1 MKEIV
6 AKINQW
12 ASSRCN
18 SFLRRT
24 GGVIR
29 SAFGQVSWKPP
40 NWLSRGAG
48 RWRNFSNARPK
59 LAASWILGTFALAC
73 ISAWGWHYYKN
84 LPQPHHVTAWISP
97 IPVTTLEKDL
107 TFPVL
112 RITFSESAAQLEDLK
127 KKSLGDGVRLD
138 PSLPGT
144 WHWDDDRHLIFQP
157 SQDWPA
163 DTKYRVIFARTFFP
177 RHVVM
182 EHLSHDVQTPPFDIA
197 IKDLKLYQ
205 DPTNPSQRQL
215 SATFELSHP
224 IEPGELEHH
233 ARLAMLGQSQIFP
246 ADDAEPHFTITY
258 GMHHRL
264 AYVHSSNVVLPNK
277 EDFVKL
283 IVTKGTRTSLGG
295 ALTQNDVEEKLRIPS
310 VATVFRIDS
319 SEGIVARNKNGEPEQ
334 ILVIET
340 TTDIS
345 TKELASALDVR
356 LLPKKTAPTA
366 DEESSGDKTADENA
380 TSDNGQATTQ
390 NADDEEGS
398 DGDED
403 DSSKKE
409 DEKWQSPTDV
419 PDEILAQAKKIEFN
433 ALPSEKPQDHQ
444 HTFRIRVETAGELYV
459 RVKKGI
465 RAPGNYPLV
474 EDYDSV
480 LDVPTLPREVKI
492 EGDGGLLALSGERK
506 LSVRSRGLSAIEY
519 EVARVATAQIN
530 HLVSQTEGRFQSP
543 EFQAPYAFNQENI
556 SRIVLEH
563 QPIAMEN
570 AWKANYSAFDFA
582 QYLAKPSDGG
592 SERGLFFLTARGWDP
607 EKKKVIKEV
616 RDGRFLLVTDIG
628 IVTKRGADHSE
639 DVFLL
644 SIKNQ
649 KPIAGATVEIL
660 GKNGIPLQ
668 TSQTDSDGH
677 CSFASVAKEAKE
689 RAPVAFV
696 ARLGDDVSFIPYAR
710 EDRILNFSRFDIE
723 GVESVLPESLDAFVF
738 TERGVYRPGDLIHA
752 GLIVKRR
759 DWAGNLKGLPVEVEV
774 LDARDTKVQTKNL
787 SLPETGFTELSYQTA
802 NESPTGLYTINVYL
816 VRNSKRTTLLGSTTT
831 QVKEFLP
838 DRMKINAHL
847 SKDTAKGWIN
857 PDDVRGMVNLANLYG
872 TPATNRRVTA
882 KIELIPSAF
891 TFASFPGYVFYDPL
905 REDKKEHQE
914 QSVDLGEQKT
924 DDNGETQFELQ
935 LTRFADAT
943 YSMRFVCE
951 GFEAEG
957 GRSVTTD
964 ASTLVSAL
972 PYVVGCKSDA
982 DLGYVEAN
990 SSRAVDLIAL
1000 DPNLNKIAIE
1010 NVTVNVIAQEYV
1022 SVLMKQDNGNYAFE
1036 SVLKERVAKSEK
1048 VSVSA
1053 DGLRYQL
1060 PTSEPGNFVVELR
1073 DDQNR
1078 RLTKTG
1084 FCVVGRGTV
1093 SRSLEKNAELEIKLS
1108 KTEYNGGDDV
1118 AISITA
1124 PYAGSGLITIERDKV
1139 YAYQW
1144 FQATTAS
1151 SVQHIRVPENFE
1163 GSGYINVS
1171 FVRALDS
1178 KEIFVSPLSYGV
1190 AHFTANRQK
1199 RALNVQIDTAEKIKP
1214 GEPLHIRYKTDRP
1227 GQIVIFAVD
1236 QGILQVTDFKTPDP
1250 LGFFF
1255 RKCVLAVQTAQ
1266 IVDQIVPEFS
1276 LLRSVSAFGGGGDV
1290 QKLNPFKRVTEKPVV
1305 YWSGVLQADATER
1318 EVVYDVPD
1326 FFDGTLRIM
1335 AVAVTT
1341 SATGSAQKDALVR
1354 GPFVITPSVPVLAAP
1369 GDEFEAGVTVANN
1382 VEGSGPDAEITLAAE
1397 ASSQLSIVEGATQKL
1412 RVAEGKEQST
1422 TVRIRVKDELG
1433 SAELKLKASV
1443 NGQETQRHATL
1454 SVRPAVPFM
1463 TEVRSGN
1470 FKNGSVDVP
1479 AQTSLYPEFRKLNA
1493 TVAAVPLGLA
1503 NGLDQYLQ
1511 AFPHGCSEQVTSA
1524 AFCRLLLADEADFGL
1539 NRGEVN
1545 KQLDRTF
1552 GILKRRQ
1559 NDQGLFGY
1567 WAPETGDHISFVSAY
1582 VMDFLSEAKRAR
1594 FNPPQEMFASGLLGL
1609 QKIVRHDPDSLSD
1622 ARTVAYAIYVLT
1634 REGVVT
1640 TNYILNLEDYLEKH
1654 HAGTWQNDL
1663 TGVYL
1668 AGALHGL
1675 HKDSDAEKLIGQYQA
1690 GDAKRPAT
1698 DDFCQPL
1705 GSDSQYLCCLGA
1717 GFSGAAEKDFGR
1729 SIGKHPA
1736 TDP

>member
-1 MKEIV
+1 MKESV

-12 ASSRCN
+12 ASTKCN
-18 SFLRRT
+18 KFLSRT
-24 GGVIR
+24 GNAIR
-29 SAFGQVSWKPP
+29 SAFGQVSWNPP
-40 NWLSRGAG
+40 GWLSRGAG

-59 LAASWILGTFALAC
+59 LATSWILGVFALSCA
-73 ISAWGWHYYKN
+73 SAWGWHYYKN
-84 LPQPHHVTAWISP
+84 LPQPHRVTASISE
-97 IPVTTLEKDL
+97 IPVTSLEKDL
-107 TFPVL
+107 KFPAL

-127 KKSLGDGVRLD
+127 KKSLGDGVRLE

-144 WHWDDDRHLIFQP
+144 WHWDDDKHLVFQP
-157 SQDWPA
+157 FQDWPA
-163 DTKYRVIFARTFFP
+163 DTKYRVMFARTFFP
-177 RHVVM
+177 KHVVM
-182 EHLSHDVQTPPFDIA
+182 ERLAYDVQTPPFNIA

-205 DPTNPSQRQL
+205 DPSNPSQRQL

-233 ARLAMLGQSQIFP
+233 ARLVMVGQSQIFP
-246 ADDAEPHFTITY
+246 TSDAEPHFTITY

-264 AYVHSSNVVLPNK
+264 AYVHSSNVILPDK

-283 IVTKGTRTSLGG
+283 VVTKGTRTSLGG
-295 ALTQNDVEEKLRIPS
+295 ALSQKDVEEKLRIPS

-319 SEGIVARNKNGEPEQ
+319 SEGIIARNKNGEPEQ
-334 ILVIET
+334 ILVVET

-345 TKELASALDVR
+345 TKELTSALEVR
-356 LLPKKTAPTA
+356 LLPKKTAPAA
-366 DEESSGDKTADENA
+366 DEESSGDETADENA
-380 TSDNGQATTQ
+380 NGDNEQAATQ
-390 NADDEEGS
+390 NSAEE
-398 DGDED
+398 DGTDGHEQD

-409 DEKWQSPTDV
+409 DEKWQSPADV
-419 PDEILAQAKKIEFN
+419 PDEILAQAKKIEFT

-444 HTFRIRVETAGELYV
+444 HSFRIRVETAGELYV

-474 EDYDSV
+474 EDYNSV
-480 LDVPTLPREVKI
+480 LGVPALPREVKI

-506 LSVRSRGLSAIEY
+506 LSVRSRGLGAIEY

-570 AWKANYSAFDFA
+570 AWKANYSAFDFT

-668 TSQTDSDGH
+668 TAQTDSDGH

-759 DWAGNLKGLPVEVEV
+759 DWGGNLKGLPVEVEV
-774 LDARDTKVQTKNL
+774 LDARDTKVQTKKL
-787 SLPETGFTELSYQTA
+787 SLPETGFTELAYQTA

-816 VRNSKRTTLLGSTTT
+816 VRNSKRSTLLGSTTT

-838 DRMKINAHL
+838 DRMKINVRL
-847 SKDTAKGWIN
+847 SKGTAKGWIN
-857 PDDVRGMVNLANLYG
+857 PEDVRGMVNLANLYG
-872 TPATNRRVTA
+872 TPATGRRVTA

-891 TFASFPGYVFYDPL
+891 TFPSFPGYVFYDPL
-905 REDKKEHQE
+905 RDDKKEHQE

-924 DDNGETQFELQ
+924 DDKGDTQFELQ

-964 ASTLVSAL
+964 ASALVSAL
-972 PYVVGCKSDA
+972 PYVVGCKGEA
-982 DLGYVEAN
+982 DLRYVETN
-990 SSRAVDLIAL
+990 SARVIDLVAL

-1022 SVLMKQDNGNYAFE
+1022 SVLMKQENGNYAFE

-1048 VSVSA
+1048 VSVPA
-1053 DGLRYQL
+1053 DGLRYPL

-1093 SRSLEKNAELEIKLS
+1093 SRSLDKNAELEIKLN

-1139 YAYQW
+1139 YAHQW
-1144 FQATTAS
+1144 FQANTAS
-1151 SVQHIRVPENFE
+1151 SVQHIRIPENFE

-1171 FVRALDS
+1171 FVRGARFEGDL
-1178 KEIFVSPLSYGV
+1178 
-1190 AHFTANRQK
+1190 RQPAEL
-1199 RALNVQIDTAEKIKP
+1199 RGGAISRPTGRNARCMSRLDTAEKIKP

-1227 GQIVIFAVD
+1227 ARSSSSRS
-1236 QGILQVTDFKTPDP
+1236 T
-1250 LGFFF
+1250 
-1255 RKCVLAVQTAQ
+1255 RA
-1266 IVDQIVPEFS
+1266 FS
-1276 LLRSVSAFGGGGDV
+1276 R
-1290 QKLNPFKRVTEKPVV
+1290 
-1305 YWSGVLQADATER
+1305 
-1318 EVVYDVPD
+1318 
-1326 FFDGTLRIM
+1326 
-1335 AVAVTT
+1335 
-1341 SATGSAQKDALVR
+1341 
-1354 GPFVITPSVPVLAAP
+1354 
-1369 GDEFEAGVTVANN
+1369 
-1382 VEGSGPDAEITLAAE
+1382 
-1397 ASSQLSIVEGATQKL
+1397 
-1412 RVAEGKEQST
+1412 
-1422 TVRIRVKDELG
+1422 
-1433 SAELKLKASV
+1433 
-1443 NGQETQRHATL
+1443 
-1454 SVRPAVPFM
+1454 
-1463 TEVRSGN
+1463 
-1470 FKNGSVDVP
+1470 
-1479 AQTSLYPEFRKLNA
+1479 
-1493 TVAAVPLGLA
+1493 
-1503 NGLDQYLQ
+1503 
-1511 AFPHGCSEQVTSA
+1511 
-1524 AFCRLLLADEADFGL
+1524 
-1539 NRGEVN
+1539 
-1545 KQLDRTF
+1545 
-1552 GILKRRQ
+1552 
-1559 NDQGLFGY
+1559 
-1567 WAPETGDHISFVSAY
+1567 
-1582 VMDFLSEAKRAR
+1582 
-1594 FNPPQEMFASGLLGL
+1594 
-1609 QKIVRHDPDSLSD
+1609 
-1622 ARTVAYAIYVLT
+1622 
-1634 REGVVT
+1634 
-1640 TNYILNLEDYLEKH
+1640 
-1654 HAGTWQNDL
+1654 
-1663 TGVYL
+1663 
-1668 AGALHGL
+1668 
-1675 HKDSDAEKLIGQYQA
+1675 
-1690 GDAKRPAT
+1690 
-1698 DDFCQPL
+1698 
-1705 GSDSQYLCCLGA
+1705 
-1717 GFSGAAEKDFGR
+1717 
-1729 SIGKHPA
+1729 
-1736 TDP
+1736 

>member
-1 MKEIV
+1 M
-6 AKINQW
+6 
-12 ASSRCN
+12 
-18 SFLRRT
+18 
-24 GGVIR
+24 
-29 SAFGQVSWKPP
+29 
-40 NWLSRGAG
+40 
-48 RWRNFSNARPK
+48 
-59 LAASWILGTFALAC
+59 
-73 ISAWGWHYYKN
+73 
-84 LPQPHHVTAWISP
+84 
-97 IPVTTLEKDL
+97 
-107 TFPVL
+107 
-112 RITFSESAAQLEDLK
+112 
-127 KKSLGDGVRLD
+127 
-138 PSLPGT
+138 PGS
-144 WHWDDDRHLIFQP
+144 WHWDDDTHLVFQP
-157 SQDWPA
+157 SEDWPA
-163 DTKYRVIFARTFFP
+163 DTKFRVTFARAFFP
-177 RHVVM
+177 QHVVM
-182 EHLSHDVQTPPFDIA
+182 ERLSYDVQTPPFTIA

-205 DPTNPSQRQL
+205 DPSNPSQRQV

-224 IEPGELEHH
+224 VEPGELEHH
-233 ARLAMLGQSQIFP
+233 ARLTMLGRSQLFP
-246 ADDAEPHFTITY
+246 AGDAEPHFNITY

-264 AYVHSSNVVLPNK
+264 AYVHSSNVTLPEK

-283 IVTKGTRTSLGG
+283 ILSKGTRTSLGG
-295 ALTQNDVEEKLRIPS
+295 ALTQTDVEEKLSIPS

-319 SEGIVARNKNGEPEQ
+319 SYGVVAQNKNGEPEQ
-334 ILVIET
+334 ILILET

-345 TKELASALDVR
+345 TKDLASALEVR
-356 LLPKKTAPTA
+356 LLPKKTAPAA
-366 DEESSGDKTADENA
+366 DEASSEETGDEGASSTNDEIAQSGD
-380 TSDNGQATTQ
+380 
-390 NADDEEGS
+390 EGES
-398 DGDED
+398 ANTEED

-409 DEKWQSPTDV
+409 DEKWQSPSDV
-419 PDEILAQAKKIEFN
+419 PDEILARAKRIEFA
-433 ALPSEKPQDHQ
+433 ALPSENPQDHQ
-444 HTFRIRVETAGELYV
+444 HSFRIRVETAGELYV
-459 RVKKGI
+459 RVRKGI

-474 EDYDSV
+474 EDYNAV
-480 LDVPTLPREVKI
+480 LAVPALPREVKI

-543 EFQAPYAFNQENI
+543 EFQAPDLFNRENI

-563 QPIAMEN
+563 QSIAMEN
-570 AWKANYSAFDFA
+570 AWKANYSAFDFS

-607 EKKKVIKEV
+607 EKKKVVKDV

-628 IVTKRGADHSE
+628 IITKRGADHSE
-639 DVFLL
+639 EVFLL

-660 GKNGIPLQ
+660 GKNGISLQ
-668 TSQTDSDGH
+668 TAQTDSEGH

-723 GVESVLPESLDAFVF
+723 GVESVLPESLDSFVF

-759 DWAGNLKGLPVEVEV
+759 DWGGTLKGLPVEIEV

-816 VRNSKRTTLLGSTTT
+816 VRNSKRSTLLGSTTA

-847 SKDTAKGWIN
+847 SKGTSTGWIN
-857 PDDVRGMVNLANLYG
+857 PEDVRGMVNLANLYG
-872 TPATNRRVTA
+872 TPATGRRVTA
-882 KIELIPSAF
+882 RIELIPSAF
-891 TFASFPGYVFYDPL
+891 SFPSFPGYTFYDPL
-905 REDKKEHQE
+905 RDDKKEHQE

-924 DDNGETQFELQ
+924 DDQGDTQFELQ

-943 YSMRFVCE
+943 YSMRFVSE

-972 PYVVGCKSDA
+972 PYVVGSKADA
-982 DLGYVEAN
+982 ELHYVDAN
-990 SSRAVDLIAL
+990 SPRALDLIAL
-1000 DPNLNKIAIE
+1000 DPNLNRIAIE

-1022 SVLMKQDNGNYAFE
+1022 SVLMKQDNGNYAFA
-1036 SVLKERVAKSEK
+1036 SVLKERVTKSEK
-1048 VSVSA
+1048 VAVPA
-1053 DGLRYQL
+1053 AGLHYQL

-1093 SRSLEKNAELEIKLS
+1093 SRSLEKNAELEIKLNR
-1108 KTEYNGGDDV
+1108 TEYNGGDEV

-1139 YAYQW
+1139 YAHQW
-1144 FQATTAS
+1144 FQTTTAG
-1151 SVQHIRVPENFE
+1151 SVQHIRIPENFE

-1190 AHFTANRQK
+1190 AHFTANREK
-1199 RALNVQIDTAEKIKP
+1199 RALHVQIDSPEKIKP

-1227 GQIVIFAVD
+1227 GQIAIFAVD

-1255 RKCVLAVQTAQ
+1255 RKCALAVQTAQ

-1276 LLRSVSAFGGGGDV
+1276 LLRSVSAFGGGGDI

-1305 YWSGVLQADATER
+1305 YWSGILQADATER

-1335 AVAVTT
+1335 AVAVAT

-1382 VEGSGPDAEITLAAE
+1382 VEGSGADAEITLTAE
-1397 ASSQLSIVEGATQKL
+1397 ASSQLSIVGSATQKL
-1412 RVAEGKEQST
+1412 RGC
-1422 TVRIRVKDELG
+1422 R
-1433 SAELKLKASV
+1433 
-1443 NGQETQRHATL
+1443 GQ
-1454 SVRPAVPFM
+1454 
-1463 TEVRSGN
+1463 
-1470 FKNGSVDVP
+1470 
-1479 AQTSLYPEFRKLNA
+1479 
-1493 TVAAVPLGLA
+1493 
-1503 NGLDQYLQ
+1503 
-1511 AFPHGCSEQVTSA
+1511 
-1524 AFCRLLLADEADFGL
+1524 
-1539 NRGEVN
+1539 
-1545 KQLDRTF
+1545 
-1552 GILKRRQ
+1552 
-1559 NDQGLFGY
+1559 
-1567 WAPETGDHISFVSAY
+1567 
-1582 VMDFLSEAKRAR
+1582 RA
-1594 FNPPQEMFASGLLGL
+1594 
-1609 QKIVRHDPDSLSD
+1609 
-1622 ARTVAYAIYVLT
+1622 
-1634 REGVVT
+1634 
-1640 TNYILNLEDYLEKH
+1640 
-1654 HAGTWQNDL
+1654 
-1663 TGVYL
+1663 
-1668 AGALHGL
+1668 
-1675 HKDSDAEKLIGQYQA
+1675 
-1690 GDAKRPAT
+1690 
-1698 DDFCQPL
+1698 
-1705 GSDSQYLCCLGA
+1705 
-1717 GFSGAAEKDFGR
+1717 
-1729 SIGKHPA
+1729 
-1736 TDP
+1736 